1 MEWEQLSAGV
11 TQPSDRA
18 PWNVESNRLIL
29 SPRTTPVGVE
39 QIRFVGLSGADPA
52 RSIHL
57 SVTRNPGPCQ
67 GPIGGIVVFLQSW
80 LDCVGKFASGDPA
93 E

>member
-52 RSIHL
+52 RSIH
-57 SVTRNPGPCQ
+57 
-67 GPIGGIVVFLQSW
+67 
-80 LDCVGKFASGDPA
+80 
-93 E
+93 